1 MYACFSL
8 MCTALH
14 IGTLLFSYHYSHS
27 VTGGSRSTFQSAS
40 DLNYCICSSNVVTSS
55 LIPLPSSFMSCEQL
69 SFKQSIWDNAS
80 VMETHGS
87 LLSFVFQ
94 LLSFNLAHEMTL
106 LLKLHRIAVS

>member
-87 LLSFVFQ
+87 VLSFVFQ